1 MATFT
6 ADPGKG
12 VDFTQ
17 FSFADLVGNTLV
29 EQSATTWHTK
39 HGLIGNGN
47 EIIFHGFGLT
57 YTGGSPT
64 GGALTELQRYESGAL
79 SYSITGFSVSAAAF
93 QAYRAADDIQGFVG
107 QIFNGNDN
115 INGSGQTDWLYGYN
129 GHDVINGNGGSDLL
143 DGGAGNDS
151 LYGGGGL
158 DVILGQAGND
168 LIDGGSSNDW
178 VDGGAGNDTYYVNS
192 TGDLITETLAGA
204 AGGTDKVYSSASL
217 FTLQSNLEQLYLSG
231 ASDIDGNGN
240 SLNNTI
246 VGNAGDN
253 RIDGGGGV
261 DTMTGAAGN
270 DIYIVD
276 NSKDVVTEGAGAAN
290 GFDTVQ
296 SSVNYSLAVNVE
308 QLVLTGSGDINGNG
322 NVLDNY
328 IQGTSG
334 DNVLN
339 GDNGKDTIFA
349 LAGDDTVNGGLGDD
363 TINGYGGDDSINVSQ
378 GNDRVLYTSQL
389 DGHDVITTFDGN
401 AAGGQDVLDLDWLF
415 DTLGIATNSR
425 EDSLSVVDNGATV
438 DILLVG
444 DDDSQ
449 LIVTLN
455 TADAISAGQ
464 DILLGSL

>member
-1 MATFT
+1 M
-6 ADPGKG
+6 
-12 VDFTQ
+12 
-17 FSFADLVGNTLV
+17 
-29 EQSATTWHTK
+29 
-39 HGLIGNGN
+39 
-47 EIIFHGFGLT
+47 
-57 YTGGSPT
+57 
-64 GGALTELQRYESGAL
+64 
-79 SYSITGFSVSAAAF
+79 
-93 QAYRAADDIQGFVG
+93 
-107 QIFNGNDN
+107 
-115 INGSGQTDWLYGYN
+115 
-129 GHDVINGNGGSDLL
+129 
-143 DGGAGNDS
+143 
-151 LYGGGGL
+151 
-158 DVILGQAGND
+158 
-168 LIDGGSSNDW
+168 
-178 VDGGAGNDTYYVNS
+178 
-192 TGDLITETLAGA
+192 
-204 AGGTDKVYSSASL
+204 
-217 FTLQSNLEQLYLSG
+217 EQLYLSG
-231 ASDIDGNGN
+231 ASDIDGTGN
-240 SLNNTI
+240 SLNNAI

-276 NSKDVVTEGAGAAN
+276 NSKDVVTEGAGAAG

-328 IQGTSG
+328 LQGTSG

-363 TINGYGGDDSINVSQ
+363 TINGYGGDESINVSQ

-389 DGHDVITTFDGN
+389 DGHDVITSFDGN

-425 EDSLSVVDNGATV
+425 GDSLSVVDNGATV